1 MIIPHDWPMSTMKT
15 RGNPSNAFIALFGRS
30 EHVCFLYHIFSTH
43 NGTALYTHFVYMYK
57 RVAALLL
64 VLFPPSLFYNVC
76 TRLWRRER
84 DARLCTSSL
93 TPRRRRHDLFFFS
106 LLLLSK
112 LLDEKDQSRVN
123 NDKFEGILY
132 DVHVQQ

>member
-1 MIIPHDWPMSTMKT
+1 MEPPYI
-15 RGNPSNAFIALFGRS
+15 
-30 EHVCFLYHIFSTH
+30 HI
-43 NGTALYTHFVYMYK
+43 LYMYK

-64 VLFPPSLFYNVC
+64 VLFPPLFSIMC

-106 LLLLSK
+106 LLLLLSK